1 LFLRVVT
8 TKGHRY
14 LQLCESARVNG
25 VPQTHVLCSFGNLDR
40 IPVSTLASLSDK
52 FAQLAGDDRARVSTL
67 SPERV
72 REYGAVAVALHL
84 WDTFGL
90 TERLRRLC
98 TGRCYRSWDAV
109 PYLQLMVANRLVA
122 PRSKLGVHDWVE
134 RVAVPAAEQVGP
146 LHHYY
151 RALDD
156 LLAIK
161 QPLEEEL
168 WGTTKN
174 LFNLELDLVFYD
186 LTSTYFEG
194 DGPQDA
200 RYGYSRD
207 HRPDLKQVVVAL
219 ACDRQGFPI
228 AHEVLP
234 GNRADVSTLIGMV
247 DTLRQRFAI
256 RRCVFV
262 ADSGMVSLDNLA
274 ALDTAGYGY
283 VVAVKRNNLPGM
295 DTLLDAPLDTY
306 QEASHGLKIRAGE
319 LDEQGRRLV
328 CCYSAVRADE
338 QRQIREARVRRAF
351 TALLG
356 LRASVKAGHL
366 KARDKIVARASRH
379 LTLAKASRYFT
390 YRVSEGR
397 FTFQRRRELL
407 QRQQA
412 NDGKYF
418 LLANAAN
425 VEPSDIVD
433 AYYTLQEVER
443 AFRDL
448 KDFLKL
454 RPIYHSNDR
463 RVKAHIF
470 ACVLAYLLQ
479 KALESRLQQAKLEL
493 SARRALDQLST
504 LHVVDAQLG
513 TMTVRAVSRP
523 SPHVQAILNAVGLSL
538 PPTASWPSNQ
548 PAPPLA

>member
-1 LFLRVVT
+1 MFLRVVT
-8 TKGHRY
+8 TKDHRY

-25 VPQTHVLCSFGNLDR
+25 VPQTHVLYSFGNLDR
-40 IPVSTLASLSDK
+40 IPLSTLASFSDK
-52 FAQLAGDDRARVSTL
+52 FAQLAGDDRARASTL

-90 TERLRRLC
+90 TERLRRLW
-98 TGRCYRSWDAV
+98 TGRCWRSWDAV
-109 PYLQLMVANRLVA
+109 PYLQLMVANRLVS
-122 PRSKLGVHDWVE
+122 PRSKLGVHDWAE

-156 LLAIK
+156 LLTIK

-194 DGPQDA
+194 DGPEDA

-234 GNRADVSTLIGMV
+234 GNRADVSTLLPMV
-247 DTLRQRFAI
+247 ENLRQRFAI

-274 ALDTAGYGY
+274 ALDKAGYGY

-295 DTLLDAPLDTY
+295 DTLLDAPLDSY
-306 QEASHGLKIRAGE
+306 QEASHGLKIRVGE
-319 LDEQGRRLV
+319 LNEQGRRLV
-328 CCYSAVRADE
+328 CCYSTVRADE
-338 QRQIREARVRRAF
+338 QRQIREARVSRAF

-379 LTLAKASRYFT
+379 LTLAKASRSFT

-454 RPIYHSNDR
+454 RPIYHWNDG

-470 ACVLAYLLQ
+470 ACVLAYLLE
-479 KALESRLQQAKLEL
+479 KALESRLQQAKLEV

-513 TMTVRAVSRP
+513 GQTVRAVSRP
-523 SPHVQAILNAVGLSL
+523 SPQAQAILNAVGLSL
-538 PPTASWPSNQ
+538 PPTASWPTDQ